1 MKTFQ
6 VSVMAAAILLA
17 AAGIGFGIAQAGGA
31 HSEQPVLSF
40 EDQEAFE
47 GGASGC
53 SYEESSPVL
62 SFDDQEN
69 LARDSEFAASGENR
83 PVLSFEDQETVHV
96 AALDLRA
103 ASCAHR

>member
-1 MKTFQ
+1 MKAFQ

-31 HSEQPVLSF
+31 HSGQPVLSF
-40 EDQEAFE
+40 EEQEAFQ

-62 SFDDQEN
+62 SFDDQES
-69 LARDSEFAASGENR
+69 LVRDSEFADSGENR
-83 PVLSFEDQETVHV
+83 PVLSFEDQETVQV
-96 AALDLRA
+96 ATLDLRS
-103 ASCAHR
+103 ASCGHR